1 MIDEEEKEDLRKDE
15 EEKVEL
21 GKRKE
26 REYDS
31 KD

>member
-1 MIDEEEKEDLRKDE
+1 MIDKEEKEDLRKDE